1 MTIRQ
6 IRSDIEKIKKTVKPD
21 PEVGLVAIY
30 RGELGSL
37 GTGIRPGSTV
47 AIDGRDVSNLDPV
60 DTQAMLSS
68 AKTLIFIPDNGR
80 DPGIWM

>member
-21 PEVGLVAIY
+21 LDVGLVAIY

-37 GTGIRPGSTV
+37 KAGIHPGSIV
-47 AIDGRDVSNLDPV
+47 AIGGRDVSNLDP
-60 DTQAMLSS
+60 TEAQAMLGS
-68 AKTLIFIPDNGR
+68 AKTLILIPDNGR
-80 DPGIWM
+80 DPDA

>member
-6 IRSDIEKIKKTVKPD
+6 IRSDIEKIKKTVKPGSSF
-21 PEVGLVAIY
+21 GLVAIY

-37 GTGIRPGSTV
+37 EAGIHPESIV
-47 AIDGRDVSNLDPV
+47 AIDGRDVSNLDPA
-60 DTQAMLSS
+60 DIQAMLVS